1 MNIADSFVRQFQQ
14 KVLDTIRTYNLTGDG
29 ESVLAGVS
37 GGPDSVCLLHV
48 LHSLSDILNIKL
60 YAIHINHML
69 RGDEAKAD
77 EDYAAAVCRELGVP
91 FSVSYADVAAL
102 ARERGMSVEEAGREA
117 RYREFERYSK
127 ALSAAKIAVAHNR
140 NDQAET
146 VMMHII
152 RGTGT
157 AGLVGM
163 DYIRG
168 KIIRPLLNTKRSD
181 IERYCREAGLH
192 PRTDSSNLTEDYTRN
207 RIRLGLIPYIN
218 GQFGVNMTDS
228 LVRLSE
234 NAAEDNRYLD
244 ACAREAYAKAV
255 VFKEEGRE
263 EPDKVER
270 VELDKAKRAGL
281 YKAGRVEPDKTGQIE
296 LDLGKL
302 REMDPAIRSRVM
314 KMAIAHISGTSN
326 GVGSVHYRML
336 SDLISGGATGSC
348 AELPNGIRAS
358 VSYGILRMFVEGL
371 GAGHNKPPV
380 LPFST
385 AVVIP
390 GITPVP
396 ELGAEI
402 FAEVVSA
409 DNIDKC
415 ETLGYNPLVQY
426 FDYARLNRGIN
437 IRNRKNGDIFKPYK
451 SNGTRKLKEFFID
464 IKIPREIRDSI
475 PIVCADNEVVWVV
488 GYKISDKFKVT
499 ENTKS
504 ILKLEYS
511 RRN

>member
-1 MNIADSFVRQFQQ
+1 MNITDSFIRQFHQ
-14 KVLDTIRTYNLTGDG
+14 KVLDTIRSYRLIDEG
-29 ESVLAGVS
+29 ESVLIGVS

-48 LHSLSDILNIKL
+48 LHSLVDTLHIKL

-77 EDYAAAVCRELGVP
+77 EDYAADICRELGVP
-91 FSVSYADVAAL
+91 FSVSYADVAAI
-102 ARERGMSVEEAGREA
+102 AKKQGMSVEEAGRKA
-117 RYREFERYSK
+117 RYSEFGRYSELIG
-127 ALSAAKIAVAHNR
+127 ASKIAVAHNR

-163 DYIRG
+163 EHIRG
-168 KIIRPLLNTKRSD
+168 NIIRPLLNIERSD
-181 IERYCREAGLH
+181 IECYCSEAGLF
-192 PRTDSSNLTEDYTRN
+192 PRTDSSNLREDYTRN

-218 GQFGVNMTDS
+218 DQFGVNMTDS

-244 ACAREAYAKAV
+244 ACACEAYEKAAGV
-255 VFKEEGRE
+255 KET
-263 EPDKVER
+263 
-270 VELDKAKRAGL
+270 
-281 YKAGRVEPDKTGQIE
+281 GRVE

-314 KMAIAHISGTSN
+314 KLAISHISGSSRN
-326 GVGSVHYRML
+326 IGSVHYRIL
-336 SDLISGGATGSC
+336 SDLISGGCTGSC
-348 AELPNGIRAS
+348 AELPNGIRA
-358 VSYGILRMFVEGL
+358 VLSYGILRVFTEGSGTVKVE
-371 GAGHNKPPV
+371 PV
-380 LPFST
+380 PSFSRLID
-385 AVVIP
+385 IP
-390 GITPVP
+390 GTTLVP

-402 FAEVVSA
+402 SAEVVSA

-426 FDYARLNRGIN
+426 FDCAGINKGIN
-437 IRNRKNGDIFKPYK
+437 IRNRQNGDIFKPYK

-464 IKIPREIRDSI
+464 IKVPREKRDSI
-475 PIVCADNEVVWVV
+475 PLVCADNEVVWVV
-488 GYKISDKFKVT
+488 GYKISDKFRVT